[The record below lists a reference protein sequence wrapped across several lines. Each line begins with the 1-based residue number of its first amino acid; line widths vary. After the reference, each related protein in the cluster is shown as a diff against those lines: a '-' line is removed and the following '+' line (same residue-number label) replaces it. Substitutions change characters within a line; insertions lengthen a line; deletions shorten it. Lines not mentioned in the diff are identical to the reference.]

1 MKFPIKLENISLNYK
16 LLGII
21 IIALSAMTVGTLFAL
36 IDSRFNMIKD
46 RRNMTLHSVE
56 VAQSIVNSNINNQK
70 NGTLSI
76 EQAQKATLETI
87 KSLRYDGNNYYFIID
102 KNSKMIMHPL
112 SPELDGKDVSQIKDL
127 KGKLIY
133 KNMVD
138 VVNKQKN
145 GHIEYSLAKP
155 NYNSKKAFP
164 VISYVSQTNDWGW
177 IIGTSI
183 YIDDVNAEF
192 FKAITKFGTL
202 LLIAGILYVWVGV
215 YIGNDIKKSLNE
227 ISNGIDTLADAKK
240 LYLKINDRQDEAG
253 QMARGLLHLDKK
265 LHEARELEQAQL
277 QNAQLK
283 IAEQQ
288 KLEREITNFEV
299 KTQKILQLVNDY
311 ASNLYETSEHMGN
324 IVGDVNLRAQKVAGA
339 SSETSDNIQNVASA
353 AKEMSNSVQQ
363 ISQQTDYFENVIRD
377 AVYQTQQADKTSVML
392 EQAAL
397 RIGEIVEIIQKIAGQ
412 INLLALNATIESA
425 RAGEAGRGFAVVAN
439 EVKSLANQTENAT
452 HEISQNIDNIKNVS
466 TEVIKSLGAIKTS
479 IDSVCG
485 ISNKIS
491 TAVNEQSSATQN
503 IAQNMQ
509 HASSGTHMI
518 DASINE
524 VSEFSLEANKSAIET
539 KEAAKLLSQNTKLL
553 SQEISVFLDNVR
565 AA

>member
-56 VAQSIVNSNINNQK
+56 VAQSIVNSNINKQK

>member
-56 VAQSIVNSNINNQK
+56 VAQSIVNSNINKQK

-288 KLEREITNFEV
+288 KLEREITNFEA

>member
-56 VAQSIVNSNINNQK
+56 VAQSIVNSNINKQK

-76 EQAQKATLETI
+76 EQAQKETLETI
-87 KSLRYDGNNYYFIID
+87 KSLRYDANNYYFIID

-155 NYNSKKAFP
+155 NYNIKKAFP

-288 KLEREITNFEV
+288 KLEREITNFEA

-311 ASNLYETSEHMGN
+311 ASNLYEASEHMGN
-324 IVGDVNLRAQKVAGA
+324 IVSDVNLRAQKVAGA

-377 AVYQTQQADKTSVML
+377 AVYQTQQADKTSIML

>member
-56 VAQSIVNSNINNQK
+56 VAQSIVNSNINKQK

-76 EQAQKATLETI
+76 EQAQKETLETI
-87 KSLRYDGNNYYFIID
+87 KSLRYDANNYYFIID

-155 NYNSKKAFP
+155 NYNIKKAFP

-215 YIGNDIKKSLNE
+215 YIGNDI
-227 ISNGIDTLADAKK
+227 
-240 LYLKINDRQDEAG
+240 
-253 QMARGLLHLDKK
+253 
-265 LHEARELEQAQL
+265 
-277 QNAQLK
+277 
-283 IAEQQ
+283 
-288 KLEREITNFEV
+288 
-299 KTQKILQLVNDY
+299 
-311 ASNLYETSEHMGN
+311 
-324 IVGDVNLRAQKVAGA
+324 
-339 SSETSDNIQNVASA
+339 
-353 AKEMSNSVQQ
+353 
-363 ISQQTDYFENVIRD
+363 
-377 AVYQTQQADKTSVML
+377 
-392 EQAAL
+392 
-397 RIGEIVEIIQKIAGQ
+397 
-412 INLLALNATIESA
+412 
-425 RAGEAGRGFAVVAN
+425 
-439 EVKSLANQTENAT
+439 
-452 HEISQNIDNIKNVS
+452 
-466 TEVIKSLGAIKTS
+466 
-479 IDSVCG
+479 
-485 ISNKIS
+485 
-491 TAVNEQSSATQN
+491 
-503 IAQNMQ
+503 
-509 HASSGTHMI
+509 
-518 DASINE
+518 
-524 VSEFSLEANKSAIET
+524 
-539 KEAAKLLSQNTKLL
+539 
-553 SQEISVFLDNVR
+553 
-565 AA
+565 